1 VQADAAAPQATPRE
15 QSRIR
20 RIAAAAVP
28 RYEPGMKN
36 VAKVA
41 VSIPRETLRSLE
53 RARTRLRKTR
63 SAAVTEAIEKWLKA
77 EDVGDDDRRYVE
89 GYLRQ
94 PEQSADVAAVAGAV
108 AATWERWD
116 EEG

>member
-1 VQADAAAPQATPRE
+1 MAIQ
-15 QSRIR
+15 
-20 RIAAAAVP
+20 
-28 RYEPGMKN
+28 RYEFGMKN

-41 VSIPRETLRSLE
+41 VSIPRQTLRSLE
-53 RARTRLRKTR
+53 RARARLRKTR
-63 SAAVTEAIEKWLKA
+63 SAAVTEAIEQWLKT
-77 EDVGDDDRRYVE
+77 EDVSDADRRYVE

-94 PEQSADVAAVAGAV
+94 PERGVDVATVAAAI

>member
-1 VQADAAAPQATPRE
+1 
-15 QSRIR
+15 
-20 RIAAAAVP
+20 
-28 RYEPGMKN
+28 MKN

-41 VSIPRETLRSLE
+41 VSIPLQTLRALE
-53 RARTRLRKTR
+53 RARLRLRKTR
-63 SAAVTEAIEKWLKA
+63 SAAVTEAIEQWLNA
-77 EDVGDDDRRYVE
+77 EEVSEADRRYVE

-94 PEQSADVAAVAGAV
+94 PEQNADVAAVAAAV